1 MSERGLCRFLAYRS
15 VTYRLLVFAERRMDD
30 TAIEQNLGR
39 VRDAVKRLQCLLKI
53 VVVVAAEG
61 CHPGFDFLPRSQSNG
76 LRKQRPR
83 TAEGAHLL
91 QRHDEC
97 SFNVLPG
104 SMVSSSLN

>member
-1 MSERGLCRFLAYRS
+1 M
-15 VTYRLLVFAERRMDD
+15 FAERRMDD
-30 TAIEQNLGR
+30 TAVEQNLGR
-39 VRDAVKRLQCLLKI
+39 VGDAVKRLQCLLKV